1 MSIPIDNSFTSA
13 NHKKG
18 NKLCFKKEFLG
29 TSLVVQ
35 WLGLLA
41 PSAGDLGS
49 IPHQGARYHM
59 LQLGPSAP
67 K

>member
-1 MSIPIDNSFTSA
+1 MSTLIDNSFTSA

-18 NKLCFKKEFLG
+18 DKLHFKKGFLG

-35 WLGLLA
+35 WLWLPA
-41 PSAGDLGS
+41 PSAGGLGS
-49 IPHQGARYHM
+49 IPYQGARSHM